1 MNSFQ
6 IINFLLKPFITSIFT
21 GKLGGTTLFLIKN
34 AKLLFTFHDTI
45 NHQDNSVRNNHQNLS
60 RYLRGRNDEVILND
74 ENAILRKNA
83 ILKIRCHNVVYSD
96 KIYIEKNAAT
106 PEFRKV
112 KRKYKGT

>member
-6 IINFLLKPFITSIFT
+6 IVNFLLKPFITSIFT

-60 RYLRGRNDEVILND
+60 RYLRGRNDEAILND
-74 ENAILRKNA
+74 ENDILRKNA

-96 KIYIEKNAAT
+96 KIYIDKNAAT

>member
-60 RYLRGRNDEVILND
+60 RYLRGQNDEVILND
-74 ENAILRKNA
+74 ENAL
-83 ILKIRCHNVVYSD
+83 LKIRYHNVVYSD
-96 KIYIEKNAAT
+96 KIYIDKNAAT